1 MKQKPKE
8 KGEWK
13 EEKGISYQWQI
24 EQDADGGMLLLTQLR
39 FQGSTGH
46 RLVGMEI

>member
-13 EEKGISYQWQI
+13 EEKEIIYQWQI
-24 EQDADGGMLLLTQLR
+24 EQDADSGMLLLTQLR
-39 FQGSTGH
+39 FQWNAGH